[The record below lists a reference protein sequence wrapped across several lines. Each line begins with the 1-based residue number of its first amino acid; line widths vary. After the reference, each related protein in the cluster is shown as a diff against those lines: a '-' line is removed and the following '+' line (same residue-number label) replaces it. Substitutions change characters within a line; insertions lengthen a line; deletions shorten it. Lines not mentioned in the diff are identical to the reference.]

1 MDWSLVIF
9 ILVVLFFVYRGY
21 QKGLLRSL
29 SRVISLVAGYVV
41 AILYTEQV
49 AAILDSQYQL
59 QGIVWLVAT
68 ALILFFATA
77 VVVNILFWLLAK
89 LLFPPSE
96 STSIAGSLGG
106 AMVGLVIG
114 VIAAVAIVW
123 TFMFV
128 RDMREVQ
135 FADATVSKT
144 QTRIESLA
152 SRAAGKVVNTAMSMS
167 SAKPEVTNLST
178 ALMVAPAEIAQQ
190 AQRLSSSDDLNSLL
204 NDPETQALLNRGDVD
219 AVRNLPALQR
229 LARNPDLLALAESAG
244 MLGNSN
250 NNSKAVE
257 AALASHI
264 TDIWQRMRRVR
275 DDQRVQQILND
286 PEFQH
291 KIQSGNPVDL
301 LTNARLLEL
310 ADIIFADETVP
321 DETNS
326 SEAKSMQPESSLQ
339 KKPAE
344 EIKIFSWVDEDGRI
358 HYSNIEE
365 KP

>member
-29 SRVISLVAGYVV
+29 SRIISLVAGYVV

-77 VVVNILFWLLAK
+77 VMVNILFWLLAK
-89 LLFPPSE
+89 LLPSPE
-96 STSIAGSLGG
+96 SASIAGSLGG

-114 VIAAVAIVW
+114 VIAAIAIVW

-128 RDMREVQ
+128 RDMRQAQ
-135 FADATVSKT
+135 FADATINTK

-152 SRAAGKVVNTAMSMS
+152 SRAASMAVHAAMSVS

-178 ALMVAPAEIAQQ
+178 ALMASPAEIAQH
-190 AQRLSSSDDLNSLL
+190 AQRLSGSDDLNSLL
-204 NDPETQALLNRGDVD
+204 ADPEAQALLNRGDVD

-229 LARNPDLLALAESAG
+229 LARNPDLLALAKSAG
-244 MLGNSN
+244 MLGNSS
-250 NNSKAVE
+250 NNSRAVE
-257 AALASHI
+257 TALASHI

-286 PEFQH
+286 PEFQQ
-291 KIQSGNPVDL
+291 KIQSGNPFDL

-310 ADIIFADETVP
+310 ADIIYADEPVP
-321 DETNS
+321 DDTNNGGS
-326 SEAKSMQPESSLQ
+326 SSMQPESSLQ
-339 KKPAE
+339 KKPEE
-344 EIKIFSWVDEDGRI
+344 EIKIFKWVDEDGRI

>member
-1 MDWSLVIF
+1 MDWSLIIF

-29 SRVISLVAGYVV
+29 ARIISLVAGYVM
-41 AILYTEQV
+41 AIFYTEQV
-49 AAILDSQYQL
+49 ATFLDTQYQL
-59 QGIVWLVAT
+59 QGIVWFVAA
-68 ALILFFATA
+68 ALILFFATT
-77 VVVNILFWLLAK
+77 VIVNILIWLLAK
-89 LLFPPSE
+89 LLFPSQ

-128 RDMREVQ
+128 RDMRQVQ

-152 SRAAGKVVNTAMSMS
+152 SLAAGKVVNTAMSMS
-167 SAKPEVTNLST
+167 SAKPEVTNLGT
-178 ALMVAPAEIAQQ
+178 ALMVAPAEIAQH

-204 NDPETQALLNRGDVD
+204 ADPETQALLNRGDVD
-219 AVRNLPALQR
+219 ALRNLPALQR
-229 LARNPDLLALAESAG
+229 LARNPDLLALAKSAG
-244 MLGNSN
+244 LLGNSSN
-250 NNSKAVE
+250 DSKAVE
-257 AALASHI
+257 TALARHI
-264 TDIWQRMRRVR
+264 TDIWQRMRRVK

-286 PEFQH
+286 PEFQQ

-310 ADIIFADETVP
+310 ADIIFADETAP
-321 DETNS
+321 DGSKTDGTNG
-326 SEAKSMQPESSLQ
+326 MQPESSLQ
-339 KKPAE
+339 KQPE
-344 EIKIFSWVDEDGRI
+344 QETKIYSWVDEDGRI
-358 HYSNIEE
+358 HYSNIEK